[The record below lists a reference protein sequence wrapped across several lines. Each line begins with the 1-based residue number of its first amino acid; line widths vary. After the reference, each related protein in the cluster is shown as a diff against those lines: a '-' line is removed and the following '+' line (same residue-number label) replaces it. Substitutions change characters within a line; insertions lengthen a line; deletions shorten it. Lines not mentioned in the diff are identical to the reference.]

1 MHRENRD
8 FKMIRYS
15 SLFLILWVSLI
26 TQAHAVLTIEI
37 TSGSEDAQPIAIV
50 PFKWIGKGVSPASLK
65 NIIAADLQRSGQ
77 FSPLP
82 DKDLI
87 SQPHKGA
94 DVNYQTWRALN
105 VGYLVVGNIQAMADD
120 SYQVQ
125 FQLLDVFKG
134 RQLAGYSIRSLNSGL
149 RRTAHHISDIIY
161 KTITGE
167 EGAFN
172 THISYITVTRDNKN
186 KKRYQLA
193 IADADGYNEKII
205 YSSSQPLMSPSW
217 SPDGTRLAYVSFL
230 SGRPEIYVQNIFS
243 AKKEKLASFKGLNN
257 APRWSPDGRY
267 LALTLSKD
275 GNPEIYIMNVN
286 SRKLTRIT
294 RSYAIDTEPE
304 WLPNSDGLIFTSD
317 RGGSPQL
324 YEIKLNRYRPV
335 NRAQRITFEGDY
347 NARSS
352 VSSDG
357 KYIAMVHRTQGKF
370 RIAVLE
376 KDTQHFRVLTD
387 GTLDES
393 PSFAPNGRMIIFA
406 TEEKY
411 RGVLSAVSV
420 DGRAR
425 QRLSIKKGDVREPV
439 WSPYKINK

>member
-1 MHRENRD
+1 
-8 FKMIRYS
+8 MIRYS
-15 SLFLILWVSLI
+15 SILLILWLSFSSL
-26 TQAHAVLTIEI
+26 AHAVLTIEI
-37 TSGSEDAQPIAIV
+37 THGSEGAQPIAII
-50 PFKWIGKGVSPASLK
+50 PFEWKGKGTPPVSLK
-65 NIIAADLQRSGQ
+65 NIIAADLQRSGL
-77 FSPLP
+77 FAPLP
-82 DKDLI
+82 NKDLLSKPHEG
-87 SQPHKGA
+87 SQVK
-94 DVNYQTWRALN
+94 YQTWRALN
-105 VGYLVVGNIQAMADD
+105 VGYLVVGKIHSLIDG
-120 SYQVQ
+120 SFQVQ

-172 THISYITVTRDNKN
+172 THISYITVTRGKNN

-205 YSSSQPLMSPSW
+205 YTSPQPLMSPSW

-230 SGRPEIYVQNIFS
+230 SGRPEVVVQNVFS
-243 AKKEKLASFKGLNN
+243 AKRTILASFKGLNN
-257 APRWSPDGRY
+257 APRWSPDGKH

-275 GNPEIYIMNVN
+275 GNPEIYILNVN
-286 SRKLTRIT
+286 SRKLTRVT
-294 RSYAIDTEPE
+294 RSYAIDTEAE
-304 WLPNSDGLIFTSD
+304 WLPDNKGLVFTSD

-324 YEIKLNRYRPV
+324 YEIKLNRNKPV
-335 NRAQRITFEGDY
+335 GRAQRLTFEGNY
-347 NARSS
+347 NSRAT

-357 KYIAMVHRTQGKF
+357 RYIAMVHRSQGTF

-376 KDTQHFRVLTD
+376 RGTQNFRVLTN
-387 GTLDES
+387 GQLDES
-393 PSFAPNGRMIIFA
+393 PSFAPNGRMIIYA

-411 RGVLSAVSV
+411 RGILSAVSV

-425 QRLSIKKGDVREPV
+425 QRLSFKSGDVREPV
-439 WSPYKINK
+439 WSPYRVNK

>member
-1 MHRENRD
+1 MLRKNV
-8 FKMIRYS
+8 
-15 SLFLILWVSLI
+15 LILFSWLLVSSI
-26 TQAHAVLTIEI
+26 AHAVLTIEI
-37 TSGSEDAQPIAIV
+37 TQGSEGAQAIAVI
-50 PFKWIGKGVSPASLK
+50 PFEWTGKGTPPASLK

-82 DKDLI
+82 NKDLI
-87 SQPHKGA
+87 SRPHDGTE
-94 DVNYQTWRALN
+94 VNYQTWRALN
-105 VGYLVVGNIQAMADD
+105 VGYIVVGKIKALIDG
-120 SYQVQ
+120 SFQVQ

-134 RQLAGYSIRSLNSGL
+134 HQLAGYSIRSLNSGL

-172 THISYITVTRDNKN
+172 THISYITVSKNKKNKN

-205 YSSSQPLMSPSW
+205 YSSPQPLMSPTW

-230 SGRPEIYVQNIFS
+230 NGRPEIYVQNIFS
-243 AKKEKLASFKGLNN
+243 AKKEKLASFRGLNN
-257 APRWSPDGRY
+257 APRWSPDGKH

-275 GNPEIYIMNVN
+275 GNPEIYIMNIN

-294 RSYAIDTEPE
+294 KNYAIDTEPE
-304 WLPNSDGLIFTSD
+304 WLPNSEGIVFTSD

-324 YEIKLNRYRPV
+324 YEIKLNRNRAV
-335 NRAQRITFEGDY
+335 GRAQRLTYEGNY
-347 NARSS
+347 NSRPA

-357 KYIAMVHRTQGKF
+357 RYVAMVHRTQGRF

-376 KDTQHFRVLTD
+376 RGTQNFSVLTK
-387 GTLDES
+387 GQLDES
-393 PSFAPNGRMIIFA
+393 PSFAPNGRMIIYA

-411 RGVLSAVSV
+411 RGILSAVSV

-425 QRLSIKKGDVREPV
+425 QRLSFKKGDVREPV
-439 WSPYKINK
+439 WSPYKVSK

>member
-1 MHRENRD
+1 MLRKYI
-8 FKMIRYS
+8 FILLS
-15 SLFLILWVSLI
+15 WLLINSQV
-26 TQAHAVLTIEI
+26 HAVLTIEI
-37 TSGSEDAQPIAIV
+37 TQGSESAQPIAIV
-50 PFKWIGKGVSPASLK
+50 PFKWVGKGTRPASLK

-77 FSPLP
+77 LSPLP
-82 DKDLI
+82 NKDLI
-87 SQPHKGA
+87 SHPHKGA
-94 DVNYQTWRALN
+94 DVKYKTWRALN
-105 VGYLVVGNIQAMADD
+105 VGYLVVGEIQALADD

-125 FQLLDVFKG
+125 FQLLDVYKG

-172 THISYITVTRDNKN
+172 THISYITVTRDKNN
-186 KKRYQLA
+186 KKHYQLA

-230 SGRPEIYVQNIFS
+230 NGRPEIYVQNIFS
-243 AKKEKLASFKGLNN
+243 AKKEKLVSFKGLNN

-275 GNPEIYIMNVN
+275 GNPEIYIMNIN

-304 WLPNSDGLIFTSD
+304 WLPNSQGLIFTSD

-324 YEIKLNRYRPV
+324 YEIKLNHYKPA
-335 NRAQRITFEGDY
+335 NRAQRITFEGNY
-347 NARSS
+347 NARPA

-376 KDTQHFRVLTD
+376 KDTKHFRILTN
-387 GTLDES
+387 GKLDES

-406 TEEKY
+406 TEEKFN
-411 RGVLSAVSV
+411 GILSAVSV

-425 QRLSIKKGDVREPV
+425 QRLSFKKGDVREPV
-439 WSPYKINK
+439 WSPYKVHK

>member
-1 MHRENRD
+1 
-8 FKMIRYS
+8 MIRTS
-15 SLFLILWVSLI
+15 SLLIFLWLSVNSL
-26 TQAHAVLTIEI
+26 AHAVLTIEI
-37 TSGSEDAQPIAIV
+37 TQGSEGAQPIAIV
-50 PFKWIGKGVSPASLK
+50 PFEWVGKGTRPASLK
-65 NIIAADLQRSGQ
+65 NIVAADLQRSGQ
-77 FSPLP
+77 FSPLAE
-82 DKDLI
+82 KDLI
-87 SQPHKGA
+87 STPHQGSEVK
-94 DVNYQTWRALN
+94 YKTWRALN
-105 VGYLVVGNIQAMADD
+105 VGYLVVGQIHGLADG
-120 SYQVQ
+120 SFQVQ

-172 THISYITVTRDNKN
+172 THISYITVTRDENN
-186 KKRYQLA
+186 KKKYQLA

-205 YSSSQPLMSPSW
+205 YTSSQPLMSPSW

-230 SGRPEIYVQNIFS
+230 NGRPEIFVQNIFS
-243 AKKEKLASFKGLNN
+243 SKKEKLVSFKGLNN
-257 APRWSPDGRY
+257 APRWSPDGKY

-275 GNPEIYIMNVN
+275 GNAEIYIMNVN

-304 WLPNSDGLIFTSD
+304 WLPNSKGLIFTSD

-324 YEIKLNRYRPV
+324 YEIKLNRYRPAS
-335 NRAQRITFEGDY
+335 RAQRITFEGNY
-347 NARSS
+347 NARAA
-352 VSSDG
+352 VSADG
-357 KYIAMVHRTQGKF
+357 RYIAMVHRSQGKF

-376 KDTQHFRVLTD
+376 RDSRHFSILTK
-387 GTLDES
+387 GNLDES

-406 TEEKY
+406 TEEKF
-411 RGVLSAVSV
+411 RGILSAVSV

-425 QRLSIKKGDVREPV
+425 QRLSLKKGDVREPV

>member
-1 MHRENRD
+1 
-8 FKMIRYS
+8 MIRYS
-15 SLFLILWVSLI
+15 SLLLILWLSLNSL
-26 TQAHAVLTIEI
+26 AHAVLTIEI
-37 TSGSEDAQPIAIV
+37 TQGSESAQPIAII
-50 PFKWIGKGVSPASLK
+50 PFEWKGKGAPPVRLK

-82 DKDLI
+82 NKDLI
-87 SQPHKGA
+87 SHPHNGA

-105 VGYLVVGNIQAMADD
+105 VGYLVVGKIQTIADGGFK
-120 SYQVQ
+120 VE

-134 RQLAGYSIRSLNSGL
+134 RQLAGYSIHSLKSGL

-172 THISYITVTRDNKN
+172 THISYITVTRNKNN

-205 YSSSQPLMSPSW
+205 YNSPQPLMSPSW
-217 SPDGTRLAYVSFL
+217 SPDGTRLVYVSFL
-230 SGRPEIYVQNIFS
+230 SGRPEIFIQNIFT
-243 AKKEKLASFKGLNN
+243 AKKERLTSFQGLNS
-257 APRWSPDGRY
+257 APRWSPDGKY

-275 GNPEIYIMNVN
+275 GNPEIYIMNLN

-294 RSYAIDTEPE
+294 RSYAIDTEAE
-304 WLPNSDGLIFTSD
+304 WLPDSDGLVFTSD

-324 YEIKLNRYRPV
+324 YEVKLNRYRPI
-335 NRAQRITFEGDY
+335 NRPRRLTFEGNY
-347 NARSS
+347 NSRPS

-357 KYIAMVHRTQGKF
+357 RYIAMVHRTQGKF

-376 KDTQHFRVLTD
+376 RATQHFSVLTK
-387 GTLDES
+387 GKLDES
-393 PSFAPNGRMIIFA
+393 PSFAPNGRMIIYA
-406 TEEKY
+406 TEKNHS
-411 RGVLSAVSV
+411 GILSAVSV
-420 DGRAR
+420 DGRAK
-425 QRLSIKKGDVREPV
+425 QRLSFKKGDVREPV
-439 WSPYKINK
+439 WSPYKVNK

>member
-1 MHRENRD
+1 ML
-8 FKMIRYS
+8 KKYISY
-15 SLFLILWVSLI
+15 LILWLSFNSL
-26 TQAHAVLTIEI
+26 AHAVLTIEI
-37 TSGSEDAQPIAIV
+37 TQGSESAQPIAVV
-50 PFKWIGKGVSPASLK
+50 PFEWEGKGTPPVSLK
-65 NIIAADLQRSGQ
+65 SIIAADLQRSGQ
-77 FSPLP
+77 FSPLL

-87 SQPHKGA
+87 SHPHDGTEVK
-94 DVNYQTWRALN
+94 YQTWRALN
-105 VGYLVVGNIQAMADD
+105 VGYIVVGKIKSLVDG
-120 SYQVQ
+120 SFQVQ

-134 RQLAGYSIRSLNSGL
+134 HQLAGYSIRSLNSGL

-172 THISYITVTRDNKN
+172 THISYIIVSKDEKN

-205 YSSSQPLMSPSW
+205 YSSPHPLMSPSW

-230 SGRPEIYVQNIFS
+230 NGRPEIYVQNIFS

-286 SRKLTRIT
+286 SRKLMRIT
-294 RSYAIDTEPE
+294 KNYAIDTEPE
-304 WLPNSDGLIFTSD
+304 WLPDSKGLIFTSD

-324 YEIKLNRYRPV
+324 YEIKLSQNRAV
-335 NRAQRITFEGDY
+335 SRAQRLTYEGNY
-347 NARSS
+347 NSRPAI
-352 VSSDG
+352 SSDG
-357 KYIAMVHRTQGKF
+357 RYVAMVHRSQGKF

-376 KDTQHFRVLTD
+376 RGTQNFSVLTK
-387 GTLDES
+387 GQLDES
-393 PSFAPNGRMIIFA
+393 PSFAPNGRMIIYA
-406 TEEKY
+406 TEEKF
-411 RGVLSAVSV
+411 RGILSAVSV

-425 QRLSIKKGDVREPV
+425 QRLSFKKGDVREPV
-439 WSPYKINK
+439 WSPYKVSK

>member
-1 MHRENRD
+1 MLRR
-8 FKMIRYS
+8 IS
-15 SLFLILWVSLI
+15 LILFSCLFVNSM
-26 TQAHAVLTIEI
+26 AHAVLTIEI
-37 TSGSEDAQPIAIV
+37 SQGSEGAQAIAVV
-50 PFKWIGKGVSPASLK
+50 PFEWNGKGTPPTSLK

-77 FSPLP
+77 FTPLP
-82 DKDLI
+82 NKDLI
-87 SQPHKGA
+87 SRPHDGA
-94 DVNYQTWRALN
+94 KVKYQTWRALN
-105 VGYLVVGNIQAMADD
+105 VGYLVVGKIKALIDG
-120 SYQVQ
+120 SFQVQ
-125 FQLLDVFKG
+125 FQLLDVFNG

-172 THISYITVTRDNKN
+172 THISYITVSKN
-186 KKRYQLA
+186 KQNKKHYKLA

-205 YSSSQPLMSPSW
+205 YSSPQPLMSPSW

-230 SGRPEIYVQNIFS
+230 SGRPEIVVQNIYS
-243 AKKEKLASFKGLNN
+243 AKKEKIASFKGLNN
-257 APRWSPDGRY
+257 APRWSPDGRF

-275 GNPEIYIMNVN
+275 GNPEIYILNVN

-294 RSYAIDTEPE
+294 RSYAIDTEAE
-304 WLPNSDGLIFTSD
+304 WLPDSKGLIFTSD

-324 YEIKLNRYRPV
+324 YEVKLNN
-335 NRAQRITFEGDY
+335 NRVIARAKRITFEGNY
-347 NARSS
+347 NSRAS

-357 KYIAMVHRTQGKF
+357 RYVAMVHRSQGKF
-370 RIAVLE
+370 RIAVLARA
-376 KDTQHFRVLTD
+376 THNFRVLTK
-387 GTLDES
+387 GQLDES
-393 PSFAPNGRMIIFA
+393 PSFAPNGRMIIYA
-406 TEEKY
+406 TEERF

-425 QRLSIKKGDVREPV
+425 QKLSFKQGDVREPV

>member
-1 MHRENRD
+1 
-8 FKMIRYS
+8 MIKKNILY
-15 SLFLILWVSLI
+15 LILWLASTSL
-26 TQAHAVLTIEI
+26 AHAVLTIEI
-37 TSGSEDAQPIAIV
+37 TQGSESAQPIAIV
-50 PFKWIGKGVSPASLK
+50 PFEWKGKGTPPVSLK

-82 DKDLI
+82 DKDLV
-87 SQPHKGA
+87 SRPHEGVR
-94 DVNYQTWRALN
+94 VNYQTWRALN
-105 VGYLVVGNIQAMADD
+105 VGYLVVGKIHTLVDG
-120 SYQVQ
+120 SFQVQ

-134 RQLAGYSIRSLNSGL
+134 HQLAGYSIRSLNSGL

-172 THISYITVTRDNKN
+172 THISYITVTRDKNN

-217 SPDGTRLAYVSFL
+217 SPDGTRLAYVSFVN
-230 SGRPEIYVQNIFS
+230 GRPEIYMQNIFS

-257 APRWSPDGRY
+257 APRWSPDGKY
-267 LALTLSKD
+267 LALTLSQD
-275 GNPEIYIMNVN
+275 GNPEIYIMNIN

-294 RSYAIDTEPE
+294 RNYAIDTEPE
-304 WLPNSDGLIFTSD
+304 WLPNSNGLIFTSD

-324 YEIKLNRYRPV
+324 YEVKLNHYRAI
-335 NRAQRITFEGDY
+335 NRPQRLTFDGNY
-347 NARSS
+347 NSRPA

-357 KYIAMVHRTQGKF
+357 RYVAMVHRSQGKF

-376 KDTQHFRVLTD
+376 RDTQHFHVLTK
-387 GTLDES
+387 GQLDES
-393 PSFAPNGRMIIFA
+393 PSFAPNGRMIIYA

-411 RGVLSAVSV
+411 RGILSAVSV

-425 QRLSIKKGDVREPV
+425 QRLSFKKGDVREPV
-439 WSPYKINK
+439 WSPYKINR

>member
-1 MHRENRD
+1 
-8 FKMIRYS
+8 MIRYS
-15 SLFLILWVSLI
+15 SLFLILWLSI
-26 TQAHAVLTIEI
+26 SSFAHAVLTIEI
-37 TSGSEDAQPIAIV
+37 TQGSEGAQPIAII
-50 PFKWIGKGVSPASLK
+50 PFEWVGKGTPPTSLK

-87 SQPHKGA
+87 SKPHEGTQ
-94 DVNYQTWRALN
+94 VNYQTWRALN
-105 VGYLVVGNIQAMADD
+105 VGYLIVGKIQALVDG
-120 SYQVQ
+120 SFQVQ

-172 THISYITVTRDNKN
+172 THIAYITVTRNKN
-186 KKRYQLA
+186 NEKLYQLA

-205 YSSSQPLMSPSW
+205 YHSSQPLMSPSW
-217 SPDGTRLAYVSFL
+217 SPDGTRLAYVSFIN
-230 SGRPEIYVQNIFS
+230 GRPEIYVQNIFS
-243 AKKEKLASFKGLNN
+243 AKKDKLISVKGLNN
-257 APRWSPDGRY
+257 APRWSPDGKH

-294 RSYAIDTEPE
+294 RNYAIDTEAE
-304 WLPNSDGLIFTSD
+304 WLPNGQGMIFTSD

-324 YEIKLNRYRPV
+324 YEVKLNRNKAVSPPR
-335 NRAQRITFEGDY
+335 RITFEGNY
-347 NARSS
+347 NARAT

-357 KYIAMVHRTQGKF
+357 RYIAMVNRSQGQF

-376 KDTQHFRVLTD
+376 KATQHFRILTK
-387 GTLDES
+387 GRLDES
-393 PSFAPNGRMIIFA
+393 PSFAPNGRMIIYA

-411 RGVLSAVSV
+411 RGILSAVSV

-425 QRLSIKKGDVREPV
+425 QRLSFKKGDVREPV
-439 WSPYKINK
+439 WSPYKVNK

>member
-1 MHRENRD
+1 
-8 FKMIRYS
+8 MIRYS
-15 SLFLILWVSLI
+15 RLFLIFLLTLSS
-26 TQAHAVLTIEI
+26 QAHAVLTIEI
-37 TSGSEDAQPIAIV
+37 TQGSEGAQPIAIV
-50 PFKWIGKGVSPASLK
+50 PFSWVGKGTRPASLK

-82 DKDLI
+82 NKDLI
-87 SQPHKGA
+87 SRPHKGA
-94 DVNYQTWRALN
+94 DVKYQTWRALN
-105 VGYLVVGNIQAMADD
+105 VGYLVVGQIQELPDH

-125 FQLLDVFKG
+125 FQLLDVYKG
-134 RQLAGYSIRSLNSGL
+134 RQMAGYSIRSLNSGL

-172 THISYITVTRDNKN
+172 THISYITVTQDDKN

-205 YSSSQPLMSPSW
+205 YSSAQPLMSPSW

-230 SGRPEIYVQNIFS
+230 NGRPELFVQNIFS

-275 GNPEIYIMNVN
+275 GNPEVYIMNVN

-294 RSYAIDTEPE
+294 RSYAIDTEPD
-304 WLPNSDGLIFTSD
+304 WLPDSSGLVFTSD

-324 YEIKLNRYRPV
+324 YEIKLNRYKPST
-335 NRAQRITFEGDY
+335 RARRITFEGNY
-347 NARSS
+347 NARPA

-376 KDTQHFRVLTD
+376 KETRHFRVLTN
-387 GTLDES
+387 GQLDES

-411 RGVLSAVSV
+411 RGILSAVSV

-425 QRLSIKKGDVREPV
+425 QRLSFNKGDVREPV

>member
-1 MHRENRD
+1 
-8 FKMIRYS
+8 MIRNS
-15 SLFLILWVSLI
+15 SLFIFLWLSVSSL
-26 TQAHAVLTIEI
+26 AHAVLTIEI
-37 TSGSEDAQPIAIV
+37 TQGSEGAQPIAIV
-50 PFKWIGKGVSPASLK
+50 PFEWVGTGPRPASLK

-77 FSPLP
+77 FSPLA
-82 DKDLI
+82 DQDLI
-87 SQPHKGA
+87 SKPHQGSEVDYK
-94 DVNYQTWRALN
+94 TWRTLN
-105 VGYLVVGNIQAMADD
+105 VGYLVVGKIHGLADG
-120 SYQVQ
+120 SFQVQ

-172 THISYITVTRDNKN
+172 THISYITVTRDEHN
-186 KKRYQLA
+186 KKQYQLA

-205 YSSSQPLMSPSW
+205 YTSPQPLMSPSW
-217 SPDGTRLAYVSFL
+217 SPDGTRLAYVSFIN
-230 SGRPEIYVQNIFS
+230 GRPEIYIQNIFS
-243 AKKEKLASFKGLNN
+243 SKKEKLVSFEGLNN
-257 APRWSPDGRY
+257 APRWSPDGSY

-275 GNPEIYIMNVN
+275 GNPEIYVMNIN
-286 SRKLTRIT
+286 SHKLTRIT

-304 WLPNSDGLIFTSD
+304 WLPDSKGLIFTSD

-324 YEIKLNRYRPV
+324 YEIKLNNYQPDSRP
-335 NRAQRITFEGDY
+335 QRITFEGNY
-347 NARSS
+347 NARPS

-357 KYIAMVHRTQGKF
+357 RYIAMVHRSQGQF

-376 KDTQHFRVLTD
+376 RESRHFSLLTQ
-387 GTLDES
+387 GNLDES
-393 PSFAPNGRMIIFA
+393 PSFAPNGRMIIYA
-406 TEEKY
+406 TEEKF

-425 QRLSIKKGDVREPV
+425 QRLSLKKGDVREPV
-439 WSPYKINK
+439 WSPYQVNK